1 MMELQYFRGLKAL
14 YNKKTHGNGIYFA
27 TDTQEIIHNGL
38 VFSGVIP
45 AELEAIK
52 NKAENALVLIGT
64 ENVQTQINNALN
76 DFASKIS
83 DDGTVNTLKE
93 LVDYIAEND
102 VTQLIVDVDNANKK
116 IADHESRLN
125 MISTVQSE
133 LSSKIDKNANDI
145 AELHNEIDE
154 KIETALSWTNV
165 N

>member
-1 MMELQYFRGLKAL
+1 MMELQYFRGLKSL

-52 NKAENALVLIGT
+52 NKADNALELIGA
-64 ENVQTQINNALN
+64 ENVKTQIDNALN
-76 DFASKIS
+76 DFAVKIT

-102 VTQLIVDVDNANKK
+102 VAQLILDVDTANKT
-116 IADHESRLN
+116 IADHESRLK
-125 MISTVQSE
+125 MVETKQSD
-133 LSSKIDKNANDI
+133 LSSQITKNANAI

-154 KIETALSWTNV
+154 KIEIAFSWKNV

>member
-1 MMELQYFRGLKAL
+1 MMELQYFRGLKSL

-154 KIETALSWTNV
+154 KIETAFSWKNV